1 MRRRV
6 GQLALTVA
14 TALAVVGLFAFH
26 ASAIAEPR
34 YSLGDP
40 GRAAA
45 ATGWTIGL
53 LLVAYMAG
61 LPDAVR
67 TVGRA
72 VGASFAAPAVTVGVA
87 SIIQLASGDA
97 FLPRFV
103 VFSSLAVMPLV
114 NLLVSLPLVAS
125 RGRGAIVAVVL
136 ASSDQLDDLK
146 RVTERGLPA
155 MLRIGTTLPVVA
167 GATDTADRLRRAVAS
182 DRPSIL
188 VLADDL
194 MHDSALAREAA
205 HLHAEGMRIR
215 TLLGFYEDWFR
226 LVPLSELAEVS
237 LLFDIGE
244 VHSPVYLRVNR
255 MLDIVAG
262 VTLGLALVV
271 AVPFVAIGNLLG
283 NRGPLIYSQPRVGK
297 LGEEFR
303 IHKLRTMVPRRAP
316 DNPDPE
322 PDNPD
327 PATATPWTAE
337 HDPRVTPFG
346 KVLRKLHIDELPQA
360 ANILRGELSLV
371 GPRPEQPSYVAE
383 LSAAIPFYDH
393 RHLVKPGLTGWAQ
406 INLGYT
412 SDAQGAREKLQYEF
426 YYLRNQS
433 LHFDLRIVILT
444 LRSLV
449 ALRKAR

>member
-6 GQLALTVA
+6 GQLALIVA
-14 TALAVVGLFAFH
+14 TSLAVVGLFTFH
-26 ASAIAEPR
+26 ATAIAEPR

-40 GRAAA
+40 GRTAAA
-45 ATGWTIGL
+45 AGWTIGL
-53 LLVAYMAG
+53 LFVAYMAG

-87 SIIQLASGDA
+87 SIIQLAAGDA
-97 FLPRFV
+97 LLPRFV
-103 VFSSLAVMPLV
+103 VFASMAVMPVV

-125 RGRGAIVAVVL
+125 RGRGAVVAVVL
-136 ASSDQLDDLK
+136 ASPDQLADLE
-146 RVTERGLPA
+146 RVTERGLPN
-155 MLRIGTTLPVVA
+155 MLRIGATLSIVP
-167 GATDTADRLRRAVAS
+167 GATDAAERLREVVETH
-182 DRPSIL
+182 RPSIL
-188 VLADDL
+188 VLADQL
-194 MHDSALAREAA
+194 MNDSPLAREAA

-244 VHSPVYLRVNR
+244 VHSPVYLRLNR
-255 MLDIVAG
+255 LLDLVAG
-262 VTLGLALVV
+262 VTLGLAFIV

-303 IHKLRTMVPRRAP
+303 IHKLRTMVPRRDA
-316 DNPDPE
+316 DDPTE
-322 PDNPD
+322 Q
-327 PATATPWTAE
+327 ATATPWTE
-337 HDPRVTPFG
+337 KDDPRVTPFG

-360 ANILRGELSLV
+360 ANILSGDLSLV

-383 LSAAIPFYDH
+383 LSAVIPFYDH

-412 SDAQGAREKLQYEF
+412 SDSQGAREKLQYEF

-433 LHFDLRIVILT
+433 LPFDLRIVILT

>member
-26 ASAIAEPR
+26 ASAIASPR

-53 LLVAYMAG
+53 LFVAYMAG

-72 VGASFAAPAVTVGVA
+72 VAASIAAPAVTVGVA

-103 VFSSLAVMPLV
+103 VFASLAVMPLV

-125 RGRGAIVAVVL
+125 RGRGAVVAVVL
-136 ASSDQLDDLK
+136 ASPQQLADLE
-146 RVTERGLPA
+146 RVTERGLPN
-155 MLRIGTTLPVVA
+155 MLRIGATLPVEP
-167 GATDTADRLRRAVAS
+167 GATDTAERLRLAVEAH
-182 DRPSIL
+182 RPSIL

-194 MHDSALAREAA
+194 MNDSPLAREAA
-205 HLHAEGMRIR
+205 HLHAEGMRFR

-255 MLDIVAG
+255 LLDVVAG
-262 VTLGLALVV
+262 ITLGLALVV

-303 IHKLRTMVPRRAP
+303 IHKLRTMVPRRHP
-316 DNPDPE
+316 DAGSAE
-322 PDNPD
+322 
-327 PATATPWTAE
+327 AAGTPWTSE
-337 HDPRVTPFG
+337 HDPRITPFG

-360 ANILRGELSLV
+360 ANILRGDLSLV

-383 LSAAIPFYDH
+383 LSAVIPFYDH

-433 LHFDLRIVILT
+433 LPFDLRIVILT